1 MPVAALYV
9 TGCQDASKQTH
20 AAHASNVPKL
30 IFAALPVTSS
40 KTTAMGGLS
49 SKLLQIV
56 AMLKA
61 NAVKQAFR
69 PT

>member
-1 MPVAALYV
+1 M
-9 TGCQDASKQTH
+9 
-20 AAHASNVPKL
+20 
-30 IFAALPVTSS
+30 
-40 KTTAMGGLS
+40 AMGGLS

-69 PT
+69 PTKLCRNMFFQ

>member
-1 MPVAALYV
+1 MPVAALHV

-20 AAHASNVPKL
+20 AAASNVPKL

-40 KTTAMGGLS
+40 QTTAMGGLS

-56 AMLKA
+56 AMLKV

-69 PT
+69 LT